1 MEDKYQM
8 EMKSKNLQQ
17 YELKSKSNY
26 NSSKKKKDNFIIK
39 DKSNNKNNKIQKVL
53 HLIKKDIINQSKN
66 KENKNFHIPM
76 TFNEVGEFDN
86 ESLEVKLNYY
96 ESKLKKERKNQE
108 SLVKKLNHIKDE
120 INDYE
125 KIIEDNKFL
134 FQKKESENN
143 VIKKKDN
150 DEICDNHTQ
159 SLLKMMKKKHKAL
172 EDKLGDKEKE
182 YKELQ
187 KGYEFTELVELLS
200 EIEELKKEIENL
212 ENLPEDFY
220 VDFEEKENNEVK
232 NKKEIREHKNTSKS
246 VFQNYFGDKNEK
258 KDIFTKKHLKS
269 KKNKSLK
276 NDQKEE
282 KEIFL
287 INHLILE
294 NLKEENRKLY
304 DELMFLTNDNLNL
317 EKTNSSIEET
327 IKLQTITLDKLKTEY
342 KQKLE
347 CCSILQ
353 NKENIK
359 KFSDHESILK
369 SKLK

>member
-1 MEDKYQM
+1 M
-8 EMKSKNLQQ
+8 EMKSKNLRQ
-17 YELKSKSNY
+17 YELKPKEKKFYSTK
-26 NSSKKKKDNFIIK
+26 KKKKDNFIIK
-39 DKSNNKNNKIQKVL
+39 EKSNIKNNKIQKVL

-96 ESKLKKERKNQE
+96 ESKLKKEKKNQE

-134 FQKKESENN
+134 FQKKENESSDL
-143 VIKKKDN
+143 KKKENEN
-150 DEICDNHTQ
+150 DICDNHTQ

-172 EDKLGDKEKE
+172 EDKLGEKEKE
-182 YKELQ
+182 YEELQ

-220 VDFEEKENNEVK
+220 VEFEEKENNENK
-232 NKKEIREHKNTSKS
+232 NKRDIKEHKSVSKS
-246 VFQNYFGDKNEK
+246 IFQNYFGDKNEK
-258 KDIFTKKHLKS
+258 KDHFRKKNLKS
-269 KKNKSLK
+269 KTKKDKNLK
-276 NDQKEE
+276 NDHKEE

-359 KFSDHESILK
+359 KFSEHESILK